1 MAVILLAAISG
12 GLVFLAVLAWT
23 AYCYFRGGGICGG
36 GGGGGGGSSYRKRNS
51 RATGEGGGGGRRG
64 GTGGH
69 PAQSFPRAFMP
80 ISVVPSSWTTVE
92 NGGLEE
98 DGGIENN
105 TLAGTNPLFSLTP
118 QDDRPQPPPPRTG
131 GTSGGGRSDSGRG
144 WVGGVTKAGQGG
156 GGKSAGASGGGGGGG
171 GTSSQ
176 SLPAGRTAAAVARAP
191 ISTMPSSDNP
201 RPPPQRHRSSSGG
214 RLTAAAAAAVA
225 FIEEGNEEEQAPV
238 WRPVSLEKAT
248 SEPGTA
254 APPPARRTMP
264 ERPATTCTL
273 LASVGP
279 HFLQGGSVQ
288 ESCSSVNSGCF
299 DHGSSSQRGGVG
311 DGSVC
316 ASSSSVTSGT
326 GRRRARTNSSASVRK
341 TAATSVSP
349 RSTAS
354 ALIFSPGGAGGGRR
368 GRRRRGG
375 GNGGDRPRSLPPPHS
390 IPTSRSSSGR
400 LLRHHDQRSG
410 VAEVGG
416 GHPTRQRSSGG
427 VPLPS
432 PSPSPAAAATAAAAS
447 LAEVEALALT
457 SIVPAVREAANSV
470 ARLMKASGG
479 GGGGGTWVG
488 WCGSVARTLRRAVR
502 VLAKATAH
510 DEQVERVLMEDI
522 QESIC
527 EMSEIMQCYAS
538 RGLSAEAAFWSGL
551 CHRRQSEAELAIALA
566 SQRLELVMKV
576 RAGYS
581 SSSSS
586 SSLLEVSDRH
596 SRMQRRSSQEI
607 LEDSKTRLREWRLH
621 QVEIPATEVE
631 VVGDEALGDG
641 DGGSGGGGGGGGGG
655 GRGSEDKRNST
666 VSTTVYLGSCM
677 GLNAAVKAFSF
688 KGGGGGGPNGGCGSS
703 GSSQRGSRHK
713 ATGHEAREDK
723 AEQEERERREGG
735 GGGGGGTRWRETC
748 GGAHD
753 DRRLRCQRR
762 EAALVREVETLQR
775 LRGPNIVTVF
785 GVVVSGDGGGDSS
798 GSDSEETSRQ
808 KNDAGDASSS
818 SLQNRGRLLL
828 AMELLPGGSLRQR
841 LRMSAAAAMHR
852 TGAAAAAG
860 EGSSE
865 STTAPAPMPLD
876 DRALRRIVGDVCS
889 GMAHLADLGFVHG
902 GLSSSNVLL
911 DAGGRA
917 KKISDLGPLL
927 RTPAAGN
934 TTRLRYT
941 APEVLAGEDTSLQ
954 SDVFSFG
961 MLVLEC
967 LTRRLPWQQE
977 DEDASITA
985 AATDEGTT
993 TSAVEDAR
1001 LSRAVMSGD
1010 RPGVPGDAPC
1020 DLARVAKDC
1029 WAHDPASRPD
1039 MVRVL
1044 EDLYPTGLTATS
1056 TVAVVV
1062 AGESGKAVPTGA
1074 TTAVNDDDD
1083 DHHRHRHHR
1092 NGKASVLRGDEDD
1105 SSGPK
1110 PGPRGAGAVRGARG
1124 IGDGT
1129 TPRSFELSSPRKMF
1143 PFPSPGVGSPLATM
1157 TTPRT
1162 PSSSSSSSRRR
1173 TASLETF
1180 STLAVSSTTS
1190 SARSSVSRHV
1200 RGASAGGGGGGGGR
1214 VLGGGGRIAGGGV
1227 LFAERSHTMP
1237 ARTQRSRS
1245 RKGNGADA
1253 PSRAESLPCV
1263 P

>member
-1 MAVILLAAISG
+1 MAVILLAALGG

-23 AYCYFRGGGICGG
+23 AHCYFRGGGIC
-36 GGGGGGGSSYRKRNS
+36 GGGGGSSYRKRNS
-51 RATGEGGGGGRRG
+51 RAAGEGGGGGRWG
-64 GTGGH
+64 GSRGH

-92 NGGLEE
+92 NGGVEE

-105 TLAGTNPLFSLTP
+105 TLAGTNPLFSLKP
-118 QDDRPQPPPPRTG
+118 HDDRPQPPPPRTG
-131 GTSGGGRSDSGRG
+131 GTSGRGGSVSGRG
-144 WVGGVTKAGQGG
+144 VGGGVTKAVPGG
-156 GGKSAGASGGGGGGG
+156 GGKSAGASGGGGAGGAG
-171 GTSSQ
+171 STSSQ
-176 SLPAGRTAAAVARAP
+176 PHPAWGTAAAVARAP
-191 ISTMPSSDNP
+191 VSTMPSSDNP
-201 RPPPQRHRSSSGG
+201 RPPPQRRRTSSGQ
-214 RLTAAAAAAVA
+214 RLTAAAAAAA
-225 FIEEGNEEEQAPV
+225 SSIEEGNEEEQALV
-238 WRPVSLEKAT
+238 CRPVSLEKAK
-248 SEPGTA
+248 SEPSTA
-254 APPPARRTMP
+254 TSPPARRAMP
-264 ERPATTCTL
+264 ESPATTCTL

-279 HFLQGGSVQ
+279 SFLQGGSVQ
-288 ESCSSVNSGCF
+288 DSCSSVNSGCF
-299 DHGSSSQRGGVG
+299 DQGSSGRSGVG

-326 GRRRARTNSSASVRK
+326 GTRRARTSSSASVRK
-341 TAATSVSP
+341 AAATSVTP

-354 ALIFSPGGAGGGRR
+354 APMFSPGGGGE

-375 GNGGDRPRSLPPPHS
+375 GGGGGGDRPRSLPPPHS

-400 LLRHHDQRSG
+400 LLRHHDQRGS

-416 GHPTRQRSSGG
+416 GHSTRQRSSGG

-432 PSPSPAAAATAAAAS
+432 PSPSPAAAAAAAAAS
-447 LAEVEALALT
+447 WAEVEALALT
-457 SIVPAVREAANSV
+457 SIVPAVREAAGSV

-479 GGGGGTWVG
+479 GGGGGKWVG
-488 WCGSVARTLRRAVR
+488 WYGSVARTLRRAVR

-510 DEQVERVLMEDI
+510 DERVERVLMDDI

-538 RGLSAEAAFWSGL
+538 RGLSAEAVFWSGL

-576 RAGYS
+576 RAGYSSS

-631 VVGDEALGDG
+631 VVGDEVLGDG
-641 DGGSGGGGGGGGGG
+641 DGAGAGGA
-655 GRGSEDKRNST
+655 GRGRGTEDKRNST

-688 KGGGGGGPNGGCGSS
+688 KGGGGGNGECVSS
-703 GSSQRGSRHK
+703 GSSQRGPRHK
-713 ATGHEAREDK
+713 ATGDEAREDK
-723 AEQEERERREGG
+723 EEQEKRERRE
-735 GGGGGGTRWRETC
+735 GGGGGTRWRETC
-748 GGAHD
+748 GSGHD
-753 DRRLRCQRR
+753 DHCLRCRRR
-762 EAALVREVETLQR
+762 EAALVREVGTLQR
-775 LRGPNIVTVF
+775 LRGPHIVTVF

-798 GSDSEETSRQ
+798 GSDSEERSRE
-808 KNDAGDASSS
+808 NSDAGHASDS
-818 SLQNRGRLLL
+818 SLQNGGRLLL

-841 LRMSAAAAMHR
+841 LRMSAAVTAAAVHR

-865 STTAPAPMPLD
+865 STAAPAPLPLD

-917 KKISDLGPLL
+917 KISDLGPLL

-941 APEVLAGEDTSLQ
+941 APEVLASEDTSLK
-954 SDVFSFG
+954 SDVYSFG

-967 LTRRLPWQQE
+967 LTRRLPWQEE
-977 DEDASITA
+977 DKDAATTA
-985 AATDEGTT
+985 AAIDDGTT
-993 TSAVEDAR
+993 TSSEVEDAR

-1010 RPGVPGDAPC
+1010 RPGVPGDAPR
-1020 DLARVAKDC
+1020 DLTRVAKDC

-1044 EDLYPTGLTATS
+1044 EDLYPTGSA
-1056 TVAVVV
+1056 AVVV
-1062 AGESGKAVPTGA
+1062 AEELGEAVATGS
-1074 TTAVNDDDD
+1074 TTAVDDDKD
-1083 DHHRHRHHR
+1083 DHHHHHR
-1092 NGKASVLRGDEDD
+1092 NGKATVPHDDEDGS

-1110 PGPRGAGAVRGARG
+1110 PEPRGAGAVRGARG

-1143 PFPSPGVGSPLATM
+1143 PFPSSGVGSPLATM
-1157 TTPRT
+1157 TTPGT
-1162 PSSSSSSSRRR
+1162 PSSSSGSRRR

-1180 STLAVSSTTS
+1180 STLAASSTTS
-1190 SARSSVSRHV
+1190 SARSSVSRHN
-1200 RGASAGGGGGGGGR
+1200 RGASAGGGGGGGR
-1214 VLGGGGRIAGGGV
+1214 VLGVGGGIAGGGV

-1245 RKGNGADA
+1245 RKGDGADA
-1253 PSRAESLPCV
+1253 LSRTESLPCV